1 MAGINS
7 KGKMEITQLDFDN
20 IKSNLKT
27 YLKGQT
33 EFTDYDFEGS
43 GMTVLLDTL
52 AYNTHYNA
60 FMANMAANEM
70 FLDTAVKRNSVTS
83 HAKALGYTPTSA
95 KAAVAYVDVTVN
107 DANTASVTMPAG
119 YAFSTTI
126 NGVVY
131 QFVNTTA
138 RTIQPTSGIYVFS
151 NIPIYEGTWVT
162 TNYTVDVS
170 DADQLFILNND
181 NVDISTLLVQIQTS
195 ASDTTLTTFTKANNL
210 IEVTSTTNAYFIQET
225 LEGEWQVYFGDG
237 VLGTALIDGNIV
249 QLSYVVTNGTAANG
263 AQTFTAGTGIGG
275 FSNIN
280 VGLQTAAADGAIP
293 EEIEAIKF
301 NAPFSY
307 AAQNRTVTAS
317 DYKAIVPQ
325 LYSNV
330 KAIAVWG
337 GEYNSPAVY
346 GKVYLS
352 ILPKTGTVLTTST
365 KASIV
370 TLLQNYNVVSVT
382 PEVIDLEI
390 TKVVPTVNF
399 KYDQNATA
407 KTTEALASLITTAI
421 SSYSS
426 STLEKFET
434 VFRYSVFTTIIDD
447 VDSAVLNNI
456 TDIKISKTFKP
467 TLASALKYTISFS
480 NKLYHPY
487 SGYAAD
493 TTGTTAGGI
502 LSSTGFTITGDANT
516 YYLEDDG
523 VGVVNA
529 YYISGAAKVYLTSGS
544 VGTIDYTTGDIVL
557 TKLNVGT
564 VGQVDGL
571 DSTSIRLTVKPA
583 SNDVVPVR
591 NQILQIDTTNLSV
604 VGTVDTIAAGA
615 GDAGVNYS
623 TTATY
628 R

>member
-1 MAGINS
+1 MAGINT

-27 YLKGQT
+27 YLKGQS

-107 DANTASVTMPAG
+107 DANTASITMPAG

-126 NGVVY
+126 NGIVY

-138 RTIQPTSGIYVFS
+138 RTLQPTDGIYVYS

-195 ASDTTLTTFTKANNL
+195 DSDTTLTTFTKANNL
-210 IEVTSTTNAYFIQET
+210 IEVTSTSNVYFVQET
-225 LEGEWQVYFGDG
+225 LEGEWEVYFGDG
-237 VLGTALIDGNIV
+237 VLGTALVDGNIV

-263 AQTFTAGTGIGG
+263 AQTFTAGTSISG

-293 EEIEAIKF
+293 EEIETIKY

-346 GKVYLS
+346 GKVYIS
-352 ILPKTGTVLTTST
+352 ILPKTGTVLTTAT

-370 TLLQNYNVVSVT
+370 SLLQDYNVVSVT

-407 KTTEALASLITTAI
+407 KTTESLASLITTAI
-421 SSYSS
+421 SNYSS
-426 STLEKFET
+426 STLEKFES
-434 VFRYSVFTTIIDD
+434 VFRYSVFTTLIDE

-467 TLASALKYTISFS
+467 TLASALKYTINFS

-487 SGYAAD
+487 TGYAAD

-502 LSSTGFTITGDANT
+502 LSSTGFTITGDTNT

-523 VGVVNA
+523 AGVVNA
-529 YYISGAAKVYLTSGS
+529 YYISGASKVYLTSGS

-557 TKLNVGT
+557 TKINVGT
-564 VGQVDGL
+564 VGQVDGI

-628 R
+628 T